1 MGFGPNGLSRGCK
14 VIYSRVD
21 LTCAERIRVGTSWR
35 DAFMAWAIIAR
46 PALSPSTPRAK
57 GAPLRASGGD
67 SESAAKQRTPM
78 PKNGKERVSVRSERR
93 GRSGD
98 IGDGLLRAEWVV
110 EGLQGLLLQVEVSEI
125 VMHEADEP
133 NAVVDFLDAELLAGQ
148 HG

>member
-1 MGFGPNGLSRGCK
+1 
-14 VIYSRVD
+14 
-21 LTCAERIRVGTSWR
+21 
-35 DAFMAWAIIAR
+35 
-46 PALSPSTPRAK
+46 
-57 GAPLRASGGD
+57 
-67 SESAAKQRTPM
+67 M

-133 NAVVDFLDAELLAGQ
+133 NAVVDFLDAELLAGARCLRDIRIAQ
-148 HG
+148 VPC